1 MEPEDV
7 IELLPSHYKA
17 WMDEELPLIEVQ
29 REWVL
34 EMVSTPGEDAVKIV
48 EMTMED
54 LECYIY
60 LVYKAVAESERIVST
75 FERSSIVYK
84 MLPNSMT
91 YHREI
96 IPEKSTDTANFII
109 VLL

>member
-1 MEPEDV
+1 
-7 IELLPSHYKA
+7 
-17 WMDEELPLIEVQ
+17 MDEELPLIEVQ

-96 IPEKSTDTANFII
+96 IPEKKSQLIQQT
-109 VLL
+109 LLLSYYKKLP